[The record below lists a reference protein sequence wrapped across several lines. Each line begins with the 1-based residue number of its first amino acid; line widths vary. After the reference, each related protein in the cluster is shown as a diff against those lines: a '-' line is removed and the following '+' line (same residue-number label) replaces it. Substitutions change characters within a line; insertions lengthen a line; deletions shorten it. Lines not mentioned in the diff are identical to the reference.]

1 MSISLISKN
10 AQKVL
15 LNKNLRLQGSKY
27 IGDYKFDCKNE
38 VPVFEI
44 STIHALN
51 QIIGHAKFN
60 NNNYGTIYYRGERRL
75 HDSIIP
81 SLYREGTHVY
91 VKNAGINK
99 LLKEIRNQ
107 EKKHDNFKLS
117 GNVEFDNY
125 KLEGCLQH
133 YGISTRFID
142 VVDNH
147 WVALW
152 MGLNTPQKLGKKHG
166 YIRYTPREIPFIKT
180 MKGQV
185 INEENLYQYILL
197 IAIPNSREHNTHIG
211 ITRTEK
217 FVSIDL
223 RQALPSVFLRPH
235 AQHGIVV
242 RKRCDSNCAADFDI
256 ATEVIGILKIRI
268 DYATEWLGDGLLLSQ
283 DNLFPPAAFDQGL
296 EILSSWENGKEIVS
310 PYFVL
315 PKYV

>member
-1 MSISLISKN
+1 MNKGIIAN
-10 AQKVL
+10 NPHKVL
-15 LNKNLRLQGSKY
+15 INKNLRLQGSKY
-27 IGDYKFDCKNE
+27 IGNYLYNCKNE
-38 VPVFEI
+38 VPIFEI

-60 NNNYGTIYYRGERRL
+60 NNNYGTIYYRGERKL

-91 VKNAGINK
+91 VKNTGINK

-107 EKKHDNFKLS
+107 ENKHDNFKLS
-117 GNVEFDNY
+117 GNVEYDNY

-166 YIRYTPREIPFIKT
+166 YIRYAPREIPFIKT
-180 MKGQV
+180 MKGQA
-185 INEENLYQYILL
+185 INQENLYQYILL

-242 RKRCDSNCAADFDI
+242 RKRCNSNCAADFDM

-268 DYATEWLGDGLLLSQ
+268 DYATEWLGNGLLLSQ